1 MNIMED
7 QLKTY
12 LPSNNFNRKA
22 LQYAQ
27 QPSMANEYAGIYSR
41 LVAIGGYKP
50 APVTTWKRPTYAARV
65 HPYQDSMRLARNGG
79 DPNGRYREAINMA
92 LAGGAANTPWRR
104 AQQFAQ
110 QGGNPNSSWRYAVD
124 LSLGRRV
131 PNNAYYRSMRLARR

>member
-1 MNIMED
+1 LN
-7 QLKTY
+7 TY
-12 LPSNNFNRKA
+12 LPRNDFNGEA

-27 QPSMANEYAGIYSR
+27 QPNLATEYAGIYSR
-41 LVAIGGYKP
+41 LAAIGGYKP

-79 DPNGRYREAINMA
+79 DPNGRYQEAINMA

-110 QGGNPNSSWRYAVD
+110 QGAIQAA
-124 LSLGRRV
+124 LGDMQSIYHSGEECQTTPITER
-131 PNNAYYRSMRLARR
+131 